1 MIARRHIRSVT
12 AATGLLVCAAAVG
25 ACGSDSPD
33 RPSGAS
39 SQPAGRTTSTG
50 GGGVDP
56 GAFPDRPQVLLRFDK
71 RPSGWPESVR
81 RGGASAGFDG
91 NAYVLE
97 VPAGAPA
104 LRVAAETE
112 VEPATRGVLLETTV
126 RLAERGASGLF
137 CRGSAATAS
146 GYALSIE
153 RRGRWTIERFEDGR
167 ATRLGS
173 GPLLRQAGGGTLIR
187 FICGA
192 AVEGEPLTLALQVG
206 AIPLEFVRDPHALAP
221 AGPASVG
228 ILARSGASDAV
239 RPSFAYLAVS
249 LAS

>member
-1 MIARRHIRSVT
+1 MIARRHIRTVT
-12 AATGLLVCAAAVG
+12 AATGLLACAAAVG

-33 RPSGAS
+33 RPSATS

-50 GGGVDP
+50 GGVDP
-56 GAFPDRPQVLLRFDK
+56 GAFPERPQVLLRFDK

-81 RGGASAGFDG
+81 RGGASGGYDG
-91 NAYVLE
+91 DGYVLD

-112 VEPATRGVLLETTV
+112 VRPATRGVLLETTV

-173 GPLLRQAGGGTLIR
+173 GPLLRQAAGGTLIR

-192 AVEGEPLTLALQVG
+192 AEEGEPLTLALQVG

-228 ILARSGASDAV
+228 ILARPGAGDAV
-239 RPSFAYLAVS
+239 RSSFAYLAVS